1 MSLFEY
7 KLEALKQNF
16 YNVLPQIREA
26 VSAVMNAIVWKVV
39 FSMKIIETEH
49 AKIAVVESG
58 ELVITNGQSALDLA
72 ATIDYEFGTQR
83 VIIPKSA
90 ICEDFFK
97 LSTGVAGE
105 VAQKFVNYG
114 FYIAIVGDFSGYT
127 SKPLRDYIY
136 ECNNGRHI
144 NFLATEKDAIERL
157 GR

>member
-1 MSLFEY
+1 MT
-7 KLEALKQNF
+7 
-16 YNVLPQIREA
+16 I
-26 VSAVMNAIVWKVV
+26 
-39 FSMKIIETEH
+39 KIIETEN
-49 AKIAVVESG
+49 AKIAIVEST

-72 ATIDYEFGTQR
+72 ATVDYEYGTQR

-97 LSTGVAGE
+97 LSTGIAGE

-114 FYIAIVGDFSGYT
+114 FRVAIVGDFSGYT

-144 NFLATEKDAIERL
+144 NFIATEADAIERL

>member
-1 MSLFEY
+1 
-7 KLEALKQNF
+7 
-16 YNVLPQIREA
+16 
-26 VSAVMNAIVWKVV
+26 
-39 FSMKIIETEH
+39 MKIVEADN
-49 AKIAVVESG
+49 AKIAVVDSD

-72 ATIDYEFGTQR
+72 ATIDYTHGAQR

-97 LSTGVAGE
+97 LSSGIAGE

-114 FYIAIVGDFSGYT
+114 FRVAIVGDFSGYT

-144 NFLATEKDAIERL
+144 NFAATEAEAVERL
-157 GR
+157 SE